1 MKKNIAIIIS
11 IMTLVFVISTFRIY
25 YEKSIK
31 TLAGEKLYNYLYKYK
46 LNLDNTNE
54 LNSTTILED
63 KIYFLTNTSSTYTLY
78 SKDLYSRDNIKI
90 KDFNADTC
98 DINNIYITCN
108 TNDIMSI
115 YNILT
120 NKSLEIDYNENSY
133 IIPYKDT
140 NLKLES
146 NKLILLE
153 NNMDFTFRTIKE
165 HYTFETFYKTEDTTY
180 ILLNNYQ
187 NKTYYLY
194 DIKKDN
200 YEKILSDTFTT
211 YQNGLVFM
219 NSDTI
224 NIYDLKNNKTKKYTN
239 NMDITLDYVNTLSID
254 SKNLYLINEDNLEII
269 NLELNTKKLISL
281 NKLNIT
287 SVITNIFEIDSTIYL
302 ETIYDNSVY
311 RLDIK
316 EFPVKNIKNILANFS
331 SKENIIATSNLE
343 DYKINIKTKEEAI
356 IEFPD
361 FSAELIMDDT
371 KIKDNISRLE
381 KIANKFNKDFFEN
394 FYLNDYEGLNVYL
407 TGTLTPSNY
416 DTQASNPAAYSLE
429 YNKEYMMVIDINEPN
444 IEELFCHELMHNI
457 EFNLKNKN
465 LEAFPKWEEYN
476 PDNFFYTYS
485 YTKNSNFNYSL
496 NEIDS
501 SKVYFVDIYSHTY
514 PLEDRA
520 RIFEKIC
527 SVDNSILNNY
537 PNLKAKGEYLKEE
550 ILTNYP
556 TLKETILFNSLN

>member
-11 IMTLVFVISTFRIY
+11 IMILVFVISTFRIY
-25 YEKSIK
+25 CEKNLK

-46 LNLDNTNE
+46 LNLDNTSE
-54 LNSTTILED
+54 LNSTTILKD

-78 SKDLYSRDNIKI
+78 RRDLYSHDNIKI

-98 DINNIYITCN
+98 DFNNIYITCN
-108 TNDIMSI
+108 NNDLMSI

-120 NKSLEIDYNENSY
+120 NKYLEIDYNENSY

-140 NLKLES
+140 NLKLEN

-153 NNMDFTFRTIKE
+153 NNMDFTFRTIKKS
-165 HYTFETFYKTEDTTY
+165 YTYETFYKTEDTTY
-180 ILLNNYQ
+180 ILLNDYQ
-187 NKTYYLY
+187 NKIYYLY

-200 YEKILSDTFTT
+200 YEKIISDTFTT
-211 YQNGLVFM
+211 YQNGLVFL

-224 NIYDLKNNKTKKYTN
+224 KIYDLKNSETKKYTN
-239 NMDITLDYVNTLSID
+239 NMNITLDYVNALSID

-316 EFPVKNIKNILANFS
+316 EFPDKNIKNILASFS
-331 SKENIIATSNLE
+331 TKENIITSPNLE
-343 DYKINIKTKEEAI
+343 NYKINIKTKEEAI

-361 FSAELIMDDT
+361 FSAELVVDDT
-371 KIKDNISRLE
+371 KIKNTISRLE
-381 KIANKFNKDFFEN
+381 KIVNKFNKDFFEN

-407 TGTLTPSNY
+407 TGTLTPNNY
-416 DTQASNPAAYSLE
+416 DTQVSNPAAFSLE

-444 IEELFCHELMHNI
+444 IEELFCHELMHNL

-465 LEAFPKWEEYN
+465 IEAFTNWEKYN
-476 PDNFFYTYS
+476 PKNFYYTYS

-496 NEIDS
+496 NETDS
-501 SKVYFVDIYSHTY
+501 NKVYFIDVYSHTY

-550 ILTNYP
+550 ILANYP